1 MHTNG
6 DILRVGANIHPAS
19 LLYTEDE
26 FMEHGSP
33 ESDLWNSVLLQLLK
47 EAQYVRK
54 DLESTHKTLNNKS
67 IGAVKKDMAFQAHW
81 KAQLK
86 RQSMGVYLR
95 STDFSVVVDYA
106 GHNIDCIKPKILEIL
121 EGTFSVTDN
130 QVKRSFTR
138 KPDKKGKS

>member
-1 MHTNG
+1 MHANS
-6 DILRVGANIHPAS
+6 DALRSEANSHPAS
-19 LLYTEDE
+19 MLYTEDE

-47 EAQYVRK
+47 EAQYIRK
-54 DLESTHKTLNNKS
+54 DLESTQRILNKKS
-67 IGAVKKDMAFQAHW
+67 ASAARKDTAFHSHYR
-81 KAQLK
+81 AQMK